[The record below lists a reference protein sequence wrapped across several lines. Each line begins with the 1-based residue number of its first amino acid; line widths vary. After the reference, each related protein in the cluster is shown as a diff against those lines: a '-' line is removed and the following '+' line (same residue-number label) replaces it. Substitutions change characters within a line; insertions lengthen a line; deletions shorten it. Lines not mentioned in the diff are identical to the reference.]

1 MKRIT
6 IVLGIIL
13 LFAGCKKDAI
23 FEKGNAMY
31 AENGAINEFD
41 SVVNPDSNENPT
53 GTDIGPLFND
63 VVSSLCLTWDE
74 QFYLNNEIFYP
85 ESELGALTTEDWG
98 NTSIGVDAVW
108 NNYYLA
114 LANIHDIDQRL
125 DEMCTTSGDN
135 EIDDKVRAQLTIIE
149 AYKTF
154 KVTDM
159 FGDIPYSEA
168 GYIWYDTESNR
179 KPKYDSQESIYKTL
193 LSELVWAREILNSST
208 ATTSLGNPYYSLGS
222 YDVLYHNDYNKWA
235 KIANSLIL
243 RHGMRMYHKDPA
255 FADTLLQTAFNKP
268 AIDDYY
274 YVGGAFALW
283 PQALG
288 SQFGDQGWSF
298 REHKNLRM
306 GETVFAQMSK
316 PTDSIDNEI
325 FDPRVY
331 IFFDTNNKTAD
342 YPEGAWRAFPQI
354 RDENTP
360 TEGGTPYSSARDK
373 NYGFKG
379 PACLYSPFNFY
390 LIRDHVFVPQI
401 MMSAAEVC
409 FIKAEM
415 IAKGVVPGALSG
427 PPGSGSA
434 EDYILNGIKH
444 SFLMWLQLPIYA
456 PDDITYKY
464 VYPELQAILDGGDL
478 WSIADSKASQIL
490 YEISWANYPDFDGSL
505 NSYLELIYQQRW
517 LDLFRQPNEAW
528 SLARRTKDSGATTPT
543 TIDHQKLVTYRL
555 PYPKSEVTYNYDNY
569 NEQVKKMS
577 HGDTKETKVWWMED
591 SSTSY
596 LPYFLK

>member
-1 MKRIT
+1 MINIKNILLAST
-6 IVLGIIL
+6 IIL
-13 LFAGCKKDAI
+13 VFAFSSCTKG
-23 FEKGNAMY
+23 FEEMNK
-31 AENGAINEFD
+31 
-41 SVVNPDSNENPT
+41 NPMSPT
-53 GTDIGPLFND
+53 GTDIGPLFNG
-63 VVSSLCLTWDE
+63 VVSSLTWTWDE

-85 ESELGALTTEDWG
+85 ESELGALISESWG
-98 NTSIGVDAVW
+98 NYSIGVDAVW

-114 LANIHDIDQRL
+114 LANIHDIDRRL
-125 DEMCTTSGDN
+125 DEMCTANGDD

-168 GYIWYDTESNR
+168 GYIWYDTEGNR

-193 LSELVWAREILNSST
+193 LEELVWARDVLSNNQAVT
-208 ATTSLGNPYYSLGS
+208 ALGNQYYSLGA

-243 RHGMRMYHKDPA
+243 RHGMRMYHKDEE
-255 FADTLLQTAFNKP
+255 FAGPILQEAYNLP
-268 AIDDYY
+268 VIDDYY

-316 PTDSIDNEI
+316 PTDSVDNEI

-331 IFFDTNNKTAD
+331 VFFDTNNKFEG
-342 YPEGAWRAFPQI
+342 YPEGAWRPFPQI

-401 MMSAAEVC
+401 MISPAEIC

-415 IAKGVVPGALSG
+415 MVKGIVPGGIGMMTDEMIRKGIELS
-427 PPGSGSA
+427 
-434 EDYILNGIKH
+434 LN
-444 SFLMWLQLPIYA
+444 LWLQLPYFGTDA
-456 PDDITYKY
+456 TYKY
-464 VYPELQAILDGGDL
+464 IYPELQEIMDAGDIYSTSYAYASTIFNEVVYNNLDFAYDE
-478 WSIADSKASQIL
+478 KA
-490 YEISWANYPDFDGSL
+490 
-505 NSYLELIYQQRW
+505 YLEFIYQQRW

-528 SLARRTKDSGATTPT
+528 SLARRTKDNEATTPT

-555 PYPKSEVTYNYDNY
+555 PYPQSEVTYNYDNY
-569 NEQVKKMS
+569 NDQVRKMS
-577 HGDTKETKVWWMED
+577 HGDTRETKVWWME
-591 SSTSY
+591 
-596 LPYFLK
+596 

>member
-1 MKRIT
+1 MINIKN
-6 IVLGIIL
+6 IL
-13 LFAGCKKDAI
+13 LASTVILAFAFGSCTKG
-23 FEKGNAMY
+23 FEEMNK
-31 AENGAINEFD
+31 
-41 SVVNPDSNENPT
+41 NPMSPT
-53 GTDIGPLFND
+53 GTDIGPLFNG
-63 VVSSLCLTWDE
+63 VVSSLTWTWDE

-85 ESELGALTTEDWG
+85 ESELGALISESWG
-98 NTSIGVDAVW
+98 NYSIGVDAVW

-114 LANIHDIDQRL
+114 LANIHDIDRRL
-125 DEMCTTSGDN
+125 DEMCTANGDD

-168 GYIWYDTESNR
+168 GYIWYDTEGNR

-193 LSELVWAREILNSST
+193 LEELVWARDVLSNNQAVT
-208 ATTSLGNPYYSLGS
+208 ALGNQYYSLGA

-243 RHGMRMYHKDPA
+243 RHGMRMYHKDEE
-255 FADTLLQTAFNKP
+255 FAGPILQEAYNLP
-268 AIDDYY
+268 VIDDYY

-283 PQALG
+283 PQTLG

-316 PTDSIDNEI
+316 PTDSVDNEI

-331 IFFDTNNKTAD
+331 VFFDTNNKFEG
-342 YPEGAWRAFPQI
+342 YPEGAWRPFPQI

-401 MMSAAEVC
+401 MISPAEIC

-415 IAKGVVPGALSG
+415 MVKGIVPGGIGMMTDEMIRKGIELS
-427 PPGSGSA
+427 
-434 EDYILNGIKH
+434 LN
-444 SFLMWLQLPIYA
+444 LWLQLPYFGTDA
-456 PDDITYKY
+456 TYKY
-464 VYPELQAILDGGDL
+464 IYPELQEIMDAGDIYSTSYAYASTIFNEVVYNNLDFAYDE
-478 WSIADSKASQIL
+478 KA
-490 YEISWANYPDFDGSL
+490 
-505 NSYLELIYQQRW
+505 YLEFIYQQRW

-528 SLARRTKDSGATTPT
+528 SLARRTKDNEATTPT

-555 PYPKSEVTYNYDNY
+555 PYPQSEVTYNYDNY
-569 NEQVKKMS
+569 NDQVRKMS
-577 HGDTKETKVWWMED
+577 HGDTRETKVWWME
-591 SSTSY
+591 
-596 LPYFLK
+596 

>member
-1 MKRIT
+1 MINIKN
-6 IVLGIIL
+6 IL
-13 LFAGCKKDAI
+13 LASTVILAFAFGSCTKG
-23 FEKGNAMY
+23 FEEMNK
-31 AENGAINEFD
+31 
-41 SVVNPDSNENPT
+41 NPMSPT
-53 GTDIGPLFND
+53 GTDIGPLFNG
-63 VVSSLCLTWDE
+63 VVSSLTWTWDE

-85 ESELGALTTEDWG
+85 ESELGALISESWG
-98 NTSIGVDAVW
+98 NYSIGVDAVW

-114 LANIHDIDQRL
+114 LANIHDIDRRL
-125 DEMCTTSGDN
+125 DEMCTANGDD

-193 LSELVWAREILNSST
+193 LEELVWARNVLSNNQAVT
-208 ATTSLGNPYYSLGS
+208 ALGNQYYSLGA

-243 RHGMRMYHKDPA
+243 RHGMRMYHKDEE
-255 FADTLLQTAFNKP
+255 FAGPILNEAYNLP
-268 AIDDYY
+268 VIDDYY

-316 PTDSIDNEI
+316 ETDSVDNRI

-331 IFFDTNNKTAD
+331 VFFDTNNKFEG

-401 MMSAAEVC
+401 MISPAEMC

-415 IAKGVVPGALSG
+415 MVKGIVPGGIGMMTDEMIRKGIELS
-427 PPGSGSA
+427 
-434 EDYILNGIKH
+434 LN
-444 SFLMWLQLPIYA
+444 LWLQLPYFGTDA
-456 PDDITYKY
+456 TYKY
-464 VYPELQAILDGGDL
+464 IYPELQEIMDAGDIYSTSYAYASTIFNEVVYNNLDFAYDE
-478 WSIADSKASQIL
+478 KA
-490 YEISWANYPDFDGSL
+490 
-505 NSYLELIYQQRW
+505 YLEFIYQQRW

-528 SLARRTKDSGATTPT
+528 SLARRTKDNEATTPT

-555 PYPKSEVTYNYDNY
+555 PYPQSEVTYNYDNY

-577 HGDTKETKVWWMED
+577 HGDTRETKVWWME
-591 SSTSY
+591 
-596 LPYFLK
+596 KKIN

>member
-1 MKRIT
+1 MKKNMINIKNILLAST
-6 IVLGIIL
+6 IIL
-13 LFAGCKKDAI
+13 AFAFSSCTKG
-23 FEKGNAMY
+23 FEGMNK
-31 AENGAINEFD
+31 
-41 SVVNPDSNENPT
+41 NPMSPT
-53 GTDIGPLFND
+53 GTDIGPLFNG
-63 VVSSLCLTWDE
+63 VVSSLTWTWDE

-85 ESELGALTTEDWG
+85 ESELGALISESWG
-98 NTSIGVDAVW
+98 NYSIGVDAVW

-114 LANIHDIDQRL
+114 LANIHDIDRRL
-125 DEMCTTSGDN
+125 DEMCTANGDD

-168 GYIWYDTESNR
+168 GYIWYDTEGNR

-193 LSELVWAREILNSST
+193 LEELVWARNVLSNNQAVT
-208 ATTSLGNPYYSLGS
+208 ALGNQYYSLGA

-243 RHGMRMYHKDPA
+243 RHGMRMYHKDEE
-255 FADTLLQTAFNKP
+255 FAGPILQEAYNLP
-268 AIDDYY
+268 VIDDYY

-283 PQALG
+283 PQTLG
-288 SQFGDQGWSF
+288 SQFSDQGWSF

-316 PTDSIDNEI
+316 ETDTIDNEI

-331 IFFDTNNKTAD
+331 VFFDTNNKFEG
-342 YPEGAWRAFPQI
+342 YPEGAWRPFPQI

-401 MMSAAEVC
+401 MISPAEMC

-415 IAKGVVPGALSG
+415 MVKGIVPGGIGMMTDEMIRKGIELS
-427 PPGSGSA
+427 
-434 EDYILNGIKH
+434 LN
-444 SFLMWLQLPIYA
+444 LWLQLPYFGTDA
-456 PDDITYKY
+456 TYKY
-464 VYPELQAILDGGDL
+464 IYPELQEIMDAGDIYSTSYAYASTIFNEVVYNNLDFAYDE
-478 WSIADSKASQIL
+478 KA
-490 YEISWANYPDFDGSL
+490 
-505 NSYLELIYQQRW
+505 YLEFIYQQRW

-528 SLARRTKDSGATTPT
+528 SLARRTKDNEATTPT

-555 PYPKSEVTYNYDNY
+555 PYPQSEVTYNYDNY
-569 NEQVKKMS
+569 NDQVRKMS
-577 HGDTKETKVWWMED
+577 HGDTRETKVWWME
-591 SSTSY
+591 
-596 LPYFLK
+596 

>member
-1 MKRIT
+1 MINIKN
-6 IVLGIIL
+6 IL
-13 LFAGCKKDAI
+13 LASTVILAFAFGSCTKG
-23 FEKGNAMY
+23 FEEMNK
-31 AENGAINEFD
+31 
-41 SVVNPDSNENPT
+41 NPMSPT
-53 GTDIGPLFND
+53 GTDIGPLFNG
-63 VVSSLCLTWDE
+63 VVSSLTWTWDE

-85 ESELGALTTEDWG
+85 ESELGALISESWG
-98 NTSIGVDAVW
+98 NYSIGVDAVW

-114 LANIHDIDQRL
+114 LANIHDIDRRL
-125 DEMCTTSGDN
+125 DEMCTANGDD

-193 LSELVWAREILNSST
+193 LEELVWARNVLSNNQAVT
-208 ATTSLGNPYYSLGS
+208 ALGNQYYSLGA

-243 RHGMRMYHKDPA
+243 RHGMRMYHKDEE
-255 FADTLLQTAFNKP
+255 FAGPILNEAYNLP
-268 AIDDYY
+268 VIDDYY

-316 PTDSIDNEI
+316 ETDSVDNRI

-331 IFFDTNNKTAD
+331 VFFDTNNKFEG

-401 MMSAAEVC
+401 MISPAEMC

-415 IAKGVVPGALSG
+415 MVKGIVPGGIGMMTDEMIRKGIELS
-427 PPGSGSA
+427 
-434 EDYILNGIKH
+434 LN
-444 SFLMWLQLPIYA
+444 LWLQLPYFGTDA
-456 PDDITYKY
+456 TYKY
-464 VYPELQAILDGGDL
+464 IYPELQEIMDAGDIYSTSYAYASTIFNEVVYNNLDFAYDE
-478 WSIADSKASQIL
+478 KA
-490 YEISWANYPDFDGSL
+490 
-505 NSYLELIYQQRW
+505 YLEFIYQQRW

-528 SLARRTKDSGATTPT
+528 SLTRRTKDNKATTPT

-555 PYPKSEVTYNYDNY
+555 PYPQSEVTYNYDNY

-577 HGDTKETKVWWMED
+577 HGDTRETKVWWME
-591 SSTSY
+591 
-596 LPYFLK
+596 KKIN

>member
-1 MKRIT
+1 MKKNI
-6 IVLGIIL
+6 INFKNIL
-13 LFAGCKKDAI
+13 LASTAVVMLAFGSCTKG
-23 FEKGNAMY
+23 FEEMNK
-31 AENGAINEFD
+31 
-41 SVVNPDSNENPT
+41 NPMSPT
-53 GTDIGPLFND
+53 GTDIGPLFNG

-85 ESELGALTTEDWG
+85 ESELGALISESWG
-98 NTSIGVDAVW
+98 NYSIGIDAVW

-114 LANIHDIDQRL
+114 LANIHDIDKRL
-125 DEMCTTSGDN
+125 DEICTNTGDN
-135 EIDDKVRAQLTIIE
+135 EIDDKVRAQLTVVE

-168 GYIWYDTESNR
+168 GYIWYDTEGNR
-179 KPKYDSQESIYKTL
+179 KPKYDSQEYIYKTL
-193 LSELVWAREILNSST
+193 LEELVWARNVLNSGSGQT
-208 ATTSLGNPYYSLGS
+208 ELGNQYYSLGA
-222 YDVLYHNDYNKWA
+222 YDVMYHNDYFKWA

-243 RHGMRMYHKDPA
+243 RHGMRMYHKDPV
-255 FADTLLQTAFNKP
+255 FAEPILQEAYNEP
-268 AIDDYY
+268 VIDDYMY
-274 YVGGAFALW
+274 NGNGAFALW
-283 PQALG
+283 PLNVG
-288 SQFGDQGWSF
+288 QFGDQGWSF

-316 PTDSIDNEI
+316 ETDSIDNEI
-325 FDPRVY
+325 FDPRVFV
-331 IFFDTNNKTAD
+331 FFDTNNKTAE

-354 RDENTP
+354 RDANTP

-401 MMSAAEVC
+401 MISPAEVY

-415 IAKGVVPGALSG
+415 IVKGIVPGGLGMAVEEL
-427 PPGSGSA
+427 
-434 EDYILNGIKH
+434 IRNGIKN
-444 SFLMWLQLPIYA
+444 SYYMWLQLPIYGTDA
-456 PDDITYKY
+456 TYKY
-464 VYPELQAILDGGDL
+464 IYPEFQAILENGDI
-478 WSIADSKASQIL
+478 WSLSDSYASQIMNEMMYL
-490 YEISWANYPDFDGSL
+490 NYDFMYDEAA
-505 NSYLELIYQQRW
+505 YLEFIYQQRW

-528 SLARRTKDSGATTPT
+528 TLARRTFMTPT

-555 PYPKSEVTYNYDNY
+555 PYPQSEVTYNYDNY

-577 HGDTKETKVWWMED
+577 HGDTRETKVWWMD
-591 SSTSY
+591 VN
-596 LPYFLK
+596 

>member
-1 MKRIT
+1 MKNNVLNIRN
-6 IVLGIIL
+6 IVLASAAIIVL
-13 LFAGCKKDAI
+13 AFGSCTRK
-23 FEKGNAMY
+23 FEEMNK
-31 AENGAINEFD
+31 
-41 SVVNPDSNENPT
+41 NPMVPT
-53 GTDIGPLFND
+53 GTDIGPLFNG

-85 ESELGALTTEDWG
+85 ETELGALISESWG
-98 NTSIGVDAVW
+98 NYSIGIDAVW

-114 LANIHDIDQRL
+114 LANIHDIDERL
-125 DEMCTTSGDN
+125 DEMCSNQGDD
-135 EIDDKVRAQLTIIE
+135 EVDDKVRAQLTVIE

-154 KVTDM
+154 KITDM

-168 GYIWYDTESNR
+168 GHIWQNTEENR

-193 LSELVWAREILNSST
+193 LNELVWARDILNNGQ
-208 ATTSLGNPYYSLGS
+208 ATTSLGNQYYSLGA
-222 YDVLYHNDYNKWA
+222 YDVMYHNDYYKWA

-243 RHGMRMYHKDPA
+243 RHGMRMYHKDPT
-255 FADTLLQTAFNKP
+255 FAEPLLQEAYDKP
-268 AIDDYY
+268 VIDDYMY
-274 YVGGAFALW
+274 SGNGGFVLW
-283 PQALG
+283 PQYLG

-316 PTDSIDNEI
+316 PTDSLDNRI

-331 IFFDTNNKTAD
+331 VFFDTNNKSQD
-342 YPEGAWRAFPQI
+342 YPNGAWRAYPQI
-354 RDENTP
+354 RDASTP
-360 TEGGTPYSSARDK
+360 TEGGTPYSSARDN
-373 NYGFKG
+373 NYAFKG

-401 MMSAAEVC
+401 LISPAEVY
-409 FIKAEM
+409 FIKAEL
-415 IAKGVVPGALSG
+415 IVRGIVPGGFGIALDE
-427 PPGSGSA
+427 A
-434 EDYILNGIKH
+434 IRNGIKN
-444 SFLMWLQLPIYA
+444 SYYMWLQLPIYGTDA
-456 PDDITYKY
+456 TYKY
-464 VYPELQAILDGGDL
+464 IYPELQTILDGGDI
-478 WSIADSKASQIL
+478 WSISDSYASQVMNEMMYI
-490 YEISWANYPDFDGSL
+490 NYDFMYDEQ
-505 NSYLELIYQQRW
+505 SYLELIYQQRW

>member
-1 MKRIT
+1 MINIKN
-6 IVLGIIL
+6 IL
-13 LFAGCKKDAI
+13 LASTVILAFAFGSCTKG
-23 FEKGNAMY
+23 FEEMNK
-31 AENGAINEFD
+31 
-41 SVVNPDSNENPT
+41 NPMSPT
-53 GTDIGPLFND
+53 GTDIGPLFNG
-63 VVSSLCLTWDE
+63 VVSSLTWTWDE

-85 ESELGALTTEDWG
+85 ESELGALISESWG
-98 NTSIGVDAVW
+98 NYSIGVDAVW

-114 LANIHDIDQRL
+114 LANIHDIDRRL
-125 DEMCTTSGDN
+125 DEMCTANGDD

-168 GYIWYDTESNR
+168 GYIWYDTEGNR

-193 LSELVWAREILNSST
+193 LEELVWARNVLSNNQAVT
-208 ATTSLGNPYYSLGS
+208 ALGNQYYSLGA

-243 RHGMRMYHKDPA
+243 RHGMRMYHKDEE
-255 FADTLLQTAFNKP
+255 FAGPILQEAYNLP
-268 AIDDYY
+268 VIDDYY

-283 PQALG
+283 PQTLG

-316 PTDSIDNEI
+316 ETDTIDNEI

-331 IFFDTNNKTAD
+331 VFFDTNNKFEG
-342 YPEGAWRAFPQI
+342 YPEGAWRPFPQI

-360 TEGGTPYSSARDK
+360 TEGGTPYSNARDK

-401 MMSAAEVC
+401 MISPAEIC

-415 IAKGVVPGALSG
+415 MVKGIVPGGIGMMTDEMIRKGIELS
-427 PPGSGSA
+427 
-434 EDYILNGIKH
+434 LN
-444 SFLMWLQLPIYA
+444 LWLQLPYFGTDA
-456 PDDITYKY
+456 TYKY
-464 VYPELQAILDGGDL
+464 IYPELQEIMDAGDIYSTSYAYASTIFNEVVYNNLDFAYDE
-478 WSIADSKASQIL
+478 KA
-490 YEISWANYPDFDGSL
+490 
-505 NSYLELIYQQRW
+505 YLEFIYQQRW

-528 SLARRTKDSGATTPT
+528 SLARRTKDNEATTPT

-555 PYPKSEVTYNYDNY
+555 PYPQSEVTYNYDNY
-569 NEQVKKMS
+569 NDQVRKMI
-577 HGDTKETKVWWMED
+577 HGDTRETKVWWME
-591 SSTSY
+591 
-596 LPYFLK
+596 

>member
-1 MKRIT
+1 MINIKN
-6 IVLGIIL
+6 IL
-13 LFAGCKKDAI
+13 LASTVILAFAFGSCTKG
-23 FEKGNAMY
+23 FEEMNK
-31 AENGAINEFD
+31 
-41 SVVNPDSNENPT
+41 NPMSPT
-53 GTDIGPLFND
+53 GTDIGPLFNG
-63 VVSSLCLTWDE
+63 VVSSLTWTWDE

-85 ESELGALTTEDWG
+85 ESELGALTSESWG
-98 NTSIGVDAVW
+98 NYSIGVDAVW

-114 LANIHDIDQRL
+114 LANIHDIDKRL
-125 DEMCTTSGDN
+125 DEMCSATGDN
-135 EIDDKVRAQLTIIE
+135 EIDDKVRAQLTVIE

-168 GYIWYDTESNR
+168 GYIWYDTEGNR

-193 LSELVWAREILNSST
+193 LNELVWARDVLSNGSAIT
-208 ATTSLGNPYYSLGS
+208 ALGNQYYSLGA
-222 YDVLYHNDYNKWA
+222 YDVMYHNDYNKWA

-243 RHGMRMYHKDPA
+243 RHGMRMYHKDEA
-255 FADTLLQTAFNKP
+255 FAGPILQEAFNEP
-268 AIDDYY
+268 VIDDYMY
-274 YVGGAFALW
+274 NGNGAFALW
-283 PQALG
+283 PLNVG
-288 SQFGDQGWSF
+288 QFGDQGWSF

-316 PTDSIDNEI
+316 ETDSIDNRI

-331 IFFDTNNKTAD
+331 VFFDTNNKTAG

-401 MMSAAEVC
+401 MISPAEVC

-415 IAKGVVPGALSG
+415 IVKGIVPGGLGMAVEEL
-427 PPGSGSA
+427 
-434 EDYILNGIKH
+434 LRNGIKN
-444 SFLMWLQLPIYA
+444 SYYMWLQLPIYGTDA
-456 PDDITYKY
+456 TYKY
-464 VYPELQAILDGGDL
+464 IYPELQTILDGGDI
-478 WSIADSKASQIL
+478 WSLSDSYASQVMNEMMYL
-490 YEISWANYPDFDGSL
+490 NYDFMYDETA
-505 NSYLELIYQQRW
+505 YLEFIYQQRW

-528 SLARRTKDSGATTPT
+528 SLARRTKDNKATTPT

-555 PYPKSEVTYNYDNY
+555 PYPQSEVTYNYDNY
-569 NEQVKKMS
+569 NDQVGKMS
-577 HGDTKETKVWWMED
+577 HGDTRETKVWWME
-591 SSTSY
+591 
-596 LPYFLK
+596 KKIN

>member
-1 MKRIT
+1 MKKN
-6 IVLGIIL
+6 IL
-13 LFAGCKKDAI
+13 NIRNIFLTTAVACSLFFGSCTKG
-23 FEKGNAMY
+23 FEEMNK
-31 AENGAINEFD
+31 
-41 SVVNPDSNENPT
+41 NPMSPT
-53 GTDIGPLFND
+53 GTDIGPLFNG
-63 VVSSLCLTWDE
+63 VVSSLCWTWDE

-85 ESELGALTTEDWG
+85 ETELGALTTEGWG

-114 LANIHDIDQRL
+114 LANIHDIDKRL

-135 EIDDKVRAQLTIIE
+135 EIDDKVRAQLTVIE

-168 GYIWYDTESNR
+168 GYIWYDTENNR

-193 LSELVWAREILNSST
+193 LTELVWAREILNSGAT
-208 ATTSLGNPYYSLGS
+208 TTSLGNQYYSLGA
-222 YDVLYHNDYNKWA
+222 YDVLYQNNYSKWG

-243 RHGMRMYHKDPA
+243 RHGMRMHHKDPA

-268 AIDDYY
+268 VIDDYY
-274 YVGGAFALW
+274 YIGGAFALW

-306 GETVFAQMSK
+306 GETVFAQMSR

-331 IFFDTNNKTAD
+331 VFFDTNNKTAD

-401 MMSAAEVC
+401 MMSPAEVC

-415 IAKGVVPGALSG
+415 MIKGIVPG
-427 PPGSGSA
+427 
-434 EDYILNGIKH
+434 GIGMMTDEFIRKGIEN
-444 SFLMWLQLPIYA
+444 SFLLWMQLPINGA
-456 PDDITYKY
+456 DATYKY
-464 VYPELQAILDGGDL
+464 IYEDLQEILDGGDL
-478 WSIADSKASQIL
+478 YSISYAYASKIFNEMVYNNL
-490 YEISWANYPDFDGSL
+490 DFAYDEK
-505 NSYLELIYQQRW
+505 SYLEFIYQQRW

-555 PYPKSEVTYNYDNY
+555 PYPQSEVTYNYDNY
-569 NEQVKKMS
+569 SEQIKKMS

-591 SSTSY
+591 
-596 LPYFLK
+596 

>member
-1 MKRIT
+1 MINIKN
-6 IVLGIIL
+6 IL
-13 LFAGCKKDAI
+13 LASTVILAFAFSSCTKG
-23 FEKGNAMY
+23 FEEMNK
-31 AENGAINEFD
+31 
-41 SVVNPDSNENPT
+41 NPMSPT
-53 GTDIGPLFND
+53 GTDIGPLFNG
-63 VVSSLCLTWDE
+63 VVSSLAWTWDE

-85 ESELGALTTEDWG
+85 ESELGALISESWG
-98 NTSIGVDAVW
+98 NYSIGVDAVW

-114 LANIHDIDQRL
+114 LANIHDIDRRL
-125 DEMCTTSGDN
+125 DEMCTTNGDD

-168 GYIWYDTESNR
+168 GYIWYDTEGNR

-193 LSELVWAREILNSST
+193 LEELVWARNVLSNNQAVT
-208 ATTSLGNPYYSLGS
+208 ALGNQYYSLGA
-222 YDVLYHNDYNKWA
+222 YDVLYHNDYNRWA

-243 RHGMRMYHKDPA
+243 RHGMRMYHKDDE
-255 FADTLLQTAFNKP
+255 FAGPILQEAYNLP
-268 AIDDYY
+268 VIDDYY

-283 PQALG
+283 PQTLG
-288 SQFGDQGWSF
+288 SQFSDQGWSF

-316 PTDSIDNEI
+316 PTDSVDNEI

-331 IFFDTNNKTAD
+331 VFFDTNNKFEG
-342 YPEGAWRAFPQI
+342 YPEGAWRPFPQI

-401 MMSAAEVC
+401 MISPAEIC

-415 IAKGVVPGALSG
+415 MVKGIVPGGIGMMTDEMIRKGIELS
-427 PPGSGSA
+427 
-434 EDYILNGIKH
+434 LN
-444 SFLMWLQLPIYA
+444 LWLQLPYFGTEA
-456 PDDITYKY
+456 TYKY
-464 VYPELQAILDGGDL
+464 IYPELQEIMDAGNIYSTSYAFASTIFNEVVYNNLDFAYDE
-478 WSIADSKASQIL
+478 KA
-490 YEISWANYPDFDGSL
+490 
-505 NSYLELIYQQRW
+505 YLEFIYQQRW

-528 SLARRTKDSGATTPT
+528 SLARRTKDNEATTPT

-555 PYPKSEVTYNYDNY
+555 PYPQSEVTYNYDNY
-569 NEQVKKMS
+569 NDQVRKMS
-577 HGDTKETKVWWMED
+577 HGDTRETKVWWME
-591 SSTSY
+591 
-596 LPYFLK
+596 

>member
-1 MKRIT
+1 MINIKNILLAST
-6 IVLGIIL
+6 IIL
-13 LFAGCKKDAI
+13 AFAFSSCTKG
-23 FEKGNAMY
+23 FEGMNK
-31 AENGAINEFD
+31 
-41 SVVNPDSNENPT
+41 NPMSPT
-53 GTDIGPLFND
+53 GTDIGPLFNG
-63 VVSSLCLTWDE
+63 VVSSLTWTWDE

-85 ESELGALTTEDWG
+85 ESELGALISESWG
-98 NTSIGVDAVW
+98 NYSIGVDAVW

-114 LANIHDIDQRL
+114 LANIHDIDRRL
-125 DEMCTTSGDN
+125 DEMCTANGDD

-168 GYIWYDTESNR
+168 GYIWYDTEGNR

-193 LSELVWAREILNSST
+193 LEELVWARNVLSNNQAVT
-208 ATTSLGNPYYSLGS
+208 ALGNQYYSLGA

-243 RHGMRMYHKDPA
+243 RHGMRMYHKDEE
-255 FADTLLQTAFNKP
+255 FAGPILQEAYNLP
-268 AIDDYY
+268 VIDDYY

-283 PQALG
+283 PQTLG
-288 SQFGDQGWSF
+288 SQFSDQGWSF

-316 PTDSIDNEI
+316 ETDTIDNEI

-331 IFFDTNNKTAD
+331 VFFDTNNKFEG
-342 YPEGAWRAFPQI
+342 YPEGAWRPFPQI

-401 MMSAAEVC
+401 MISPAEMC

-415 IAKGVVPGALSG
+415 MVKGIVPGGIGMMTDEMIRKGIELS
-427 PPGSGSA
+427 
-434 EDYILNGIKH
+434 LN
-444 SFLMWLQLPIYA
+444 LWLQLPYFGTDA
-456 PDDITYKY
+456 TYKY
-464 VYPELQAILDGGDL
+464 IYPELQEIMDAGDIYSTSYAYASTIFNEVVYNNLDFAYDE
-478 WSIADSKASQIL
+478 KA
-490 YEISWANYPDFDGSL
+490 
-505 NSYLELIYQQRW
+505 YLEFIYQQRW

-528 SLARRTKDSGATTPT
+528 SLARRTKDNEATTPT

-555 PYPKSEVTYNYDNY
+555 PYPQSEVTYNYDNY
-569 NEQVKKMS
+569 NDQVRKMS
-577 HGDTKETKVWWMED
+577 HGDTRETKVWWME
-591 SSTSY
+591 
-596 LPYFLK
+596 

>member
-1 MKRIT
+1 MKKN
-6 IVLGIIL
+6 IL
-13 LFAGCKKDAI
+13 NIRNIFLTTAVACSLFFGSCTKG
-23 FEKGNAMY
+23 FEEMNK
-31 AENGAINEFD
+31 
-41 SVVNPDSNENPT
+41 NPMSPT
-53 GTDIGPLFND
+53 GTDIGPLFNG
-63 VVSSLCLTWDE
+63 VVSSLCWTWDE

-85 ESELGALTTEDWG
+85 ETELGALTTEGWG

-135 EIDDKVRAQLTIIE
+135 EIDDKVRAQLTVIE

-168 GYIWYDTESNR
+168 GYIWYDTENNR

-193 LSELVWAREILNSST
+193 LTELVWAREILNSGAT
-208 ATTSLGNPYYSLGS
+208 TTSLGNQYYSLGA
-222 YDVLYHNDYNKWA
+222 YDVLYQNNYSKWG

-243 RHGMRMYHKDPA
+243 RHGMRMYHKDVE
-255 FADTLLQTAFNKP
+255 FAKPILEEAFNKP
-268 AIDDYY
+268 VIDDYY
-274 YVGGAFALW
+274 YIGGAFALW

-306 GETVFAQMSK
+306 GETVFAQMSR

-331 IFFDTNNKTAD
+331 VFFDTNNKTAD

-360 TEGGTPYSSARDK
+360 TEGGTPYSSSRDK

-415 IAKGVVPGALSG
+415 MIKGIVPG
-427 PPGSGSA
+427 
-434 EDYILNGIKH
+434 GIGMMTDEFIRKGIEN
-444 SFLMWLQLPIYA
+444 SFLLWMQLPINGA
-456 PDDITYKY
+456 DATYKY
-464 VYPELQAILDGGDL
+464 IYEDLQEILDGGDL
-478 WSIADSKASQIL
+478 YSISYAYASKIFNEMV
-490 YEISWANYPDFDGSL
+490 YSL
-505 NSYLELIYQQRW
+505 DYALDENGYLEFIYQQRW

-555 PYPKSEVTYNYDNY
+555 PYPQSEVTYNFDNY
-569 NEQVKKMS
+569 SEQIKKMS
-577 HGDTKETKVWWMED
+577 HGDTRETKVWWMED
-591 SSTSY
+591 
-596 LPYFLK
+596 

>member
-1 MKRIT
+1 MINIKNILLAST
-6 IVLGIIL
+6 IIL
-13 LFAGCKKDAI
+13 VFAFSSCTKG
-23 FEKGNAMY
+23 FEEMNK
-31 AENGAINEFD
+31 
-41 SVVNPDSNENPT
+41 NPMSPT
-53 GTDIGPLFND
+53 GTDIGPLFNG
-63 VVSSLCLTWDE
+63 VVSSLAWTWDE

-85 ESELGALTTEDWG
+85 ESELGALTSESWG
-98 NTSIGVDAVW
+98 NYSIGVDAVW

-114 LANIHDIDQRL
+114 LANIHDIDKRL
-125 DEMCTTSGDN
+125 DEICTSTGDN
-135 EIDDKVRAQLTIIE
+135 EIDDKVRAQLTVIE

-193 LSELVWAREILNSST
+193 LEELVWARKVLSNNQAVT
-208 ATTSLGNPYYSLGS
+208 ALGNQYYSLGA

-243 RHGMRMYHKDPA
+243 RHGMRMYHKDEE
-255 FADTLLQTAFNKP
+255 FAGPILNEAYNLP
-268 AIDDYY
+268 VIDDYY

-316 PTDSIDNEI
+316 ETDSVDNRI

-331 IFFDTNNKTAD
+331 VFFDTNNKFEG

-401 MMSAAEVC
+401 MISPAEIC

-415 IAKGVVPGALSG
+415 MVKGIVPGGIGMMTDEMIRKGIELS
-427 PPGSGSA
+427 
-434 EDYILNGIKH
+434 LN
-444 SFLMWLQLPIYA
+444 LWLQLLYFGTDA
-456 PDDITYKY
+456 TYKY
-464 VYPELQAILDGGDL
+464 IYPELQEIMDAGDVYSTSYAYASTIFNEVVYSNLDFAYDET
-478 WSIADSKASQIL
+478 A
-490 YEISWANYPDFDGSL
+490 
-505 NSYLELIYQQRW
+505 YLEFIYQQRW

-528 SLARRTKDSGATTPT
+528 SLARRTKDNEATTPT

-555 PYPKSEVTYNYDNY
+555 PYPQSEVTYNYDNY
-569 NEQVKKMS
+569 NDQVRKMS
-577 HGDTKETKVWWMED
+577 HGDTRETKVWWME
-591 SSTSY
+591 
-596 LPYFLK
+596 

>member
-1 MKRIT
+1 MINIKNILLAST
-6 IVLGIIL
+6 IIL
-13 LFAGCKKDAI
+13 AFAFSSCTKG
-23 FEKGNAMY
+23 FEGMNK
-31 AENGAINEFD
+31 
-41 SVVNPDSNENPT
+41 NPMSPT
-53 GTDIGPLFND
+53 GTDIGPLFNG
-63 VVSSLCLTWDE
+63 VVSSLTWTWDE

-85 ESELGALTTEDWG
+85 ESELGALISESWG
-98 NTSIGVDAVW
+98 NYSIGVDAVW

-114 LANIHDIDQRL
+114 LANIHDIDRRL
-125 DEMCTTSGDN
+125 DEMCTANGDD

-168 GYIWYDTESNR
+168 GYIWYDTEGNR

-193 LSELVWAREILNSST
+193 LEELVWARNVLSNNQAVT
-208 ATTSLGNPYYSLGS
+208 ALGNQYYSLGA

-243 RHGMRMYHKDPA
+243 RHGMRMYHKDEE
-255 FADTLLQTAFNKP
+255 FAGPILQEAYNLP
-268 AIDDYY
+268 VIDDYY

-283 PQALG
+283 PQTLG
-288 SQFGDQGWSF
+288 SQFSDQGWSF

-316 PTDSIDNEI
+316 ETDTIDNEI

-331 IFFDTNNKTAD
+331 VFFDTNNKFEG
-342 YPEGAWRAFPQI
+342 YPEGAWRPFPQI

-401 MMSAAEVC
+401 MISPAEMC

-415 IAKGVVPGALSG
+415 MVKGIVPGGIGMLTDEMIRKGIELS
-427 PPGSGSA
+427 
-434 EDYILNGIKH
+434 LN
-444 SFLMWLQLPIYA
+444 LWLQLPYFGTDA
-456 PDDITYKY
+456 TYKY
-464 VYPELQAILDGGDL
+464 IYPELQEIMDAGDIYSTSYAYASTIFNEVVYNNLDFAYDE
-478 WSIADSKASQIL
+478 KA
-490 YEISWANYPDFDGSL
+490 
-505 NSYLELIYQQRW
+505 YLEFIYQQRW

-528 SLARRTKDSGATTPT
+528 SLARRTKDNEATTPT

-555 PYPKSEVTYNYDNY
+555 PYPQSEVTYNYDNY
-569 NEQVKKMS
+569 NDQVRKMS
-577 HGDTKETKVWWMED
+577 HGDTRETKVWWME
-591 SSTSY
+591 
-596 LPYFLK
+596 

>member
-1 MKRIT
+1 MKKNI
-6 IVLGIIL
+6 INFKNIL
-13 LFAGCKKDAI
+13 LASTAVVMLAFGSCTKG
-23 FEKGNAMY
+23 FEEMNK
-31 AENGAINEFD
+31 
-41 SVVNPDSNENPT
+41 NPMSPT
-53 GTDIGPLFND
+53 GTDIGPLFNG

-85 ESELGALTTEDWG
+85 ESELGALISESWG
-98 NTSIGVDAVW
+98 NYSIGVDAVW

-114 LANIHDIDQRL
+114 LANIHDIDKRL
-125 DEMCTTSGDN
+125 DEICTNTGDN
-135 EIDDKVRAQLTIIE
+135 EIDDKVRAQLTVVE

-168 GYIWYDTESNR
+168 GYIWYDTEGNR

-193 LSELVWAREILNSST
+193 LEELVWARNVLNSGSGQT
-208 ATTSLGNPYYSLGS
+208 GLGNQYYSLGS
-222 YDVLYHNDYNKWA
+222 YDVLYHNDYFKWA

-243 RHGMRMYHKDPA
+243 RHGMRMYHKDPV
-255 FADTLLQTAFNKP
+255 FAEPILQEAYNEP
-268 AIDDYY
+268 VIDDYMY
-274 YVGGAFALW
+274 NGNGAFALW
-283 PQALG
+283 PLNVG
-288 SQFGDQGWSF
+288 QFGDQGWSF

-316 PTDSIDNEI
+316 ETDSIDNEI
-325 FDPRVY
+325 FDPRVFV
-331 IFFDTNNKTAD
+331 FFDTNNKTAE

-354 RDENTP
+354 RDANTP

-401 MMSAAEVC
+401 MISPAEVY

-415 IAKGVVPGALSG
+415 IVKGIVPGGLGMAVEEL
-427 PPGSGSA
+427 
-434 EDYILNGIKH
+434 IRNGIKN
-444 SFLMWLQLPIYA
+444 SYYMWLQLPIYGTDA
-456 PDDITYKY
+456 TYKY
-464 VYPELQAILDGGDL
+464 IYPEFQAILENGDI
-478 WSIADSKASQIL
+478 WSLSDSYASQIMNEMMYL
-490 YEISWANYPDFDGSL
+490 NYDFMYDEAA
-505 NSYLELIYQQRW
+505 YLEFIYQQRW

-528 SLARRTKDSGATTPT
+528 TLARRTFMTPT

-555 PYPKSEVTYNYDNY
+555 PYPQSEVTYNYDNY

-577 HGDTKETKVWWMED
+577 HGDTRETKVWWMD
-591 SSTSY
+591 VN
-596 LPYFLK
+596 